1 MKKFDHL
8 TLALDDGR
16 VIQSESGTVSLENP
30 TGKERTAIAT
40 TAGNHAFST
49 KRVVPQI
56 KSTVVLE
63 SGQVLTDL
71 DINNARITLR
81 DTETG
86 ARLMCAGCYT
96 GTVSAVGGGST
107 ETVIFVTGDIV
118 EL

>member
-30 TGKERTAIAT
+30 TGKERTAIPT
-40 TAGNHAFST
+40 TSGSHAFST
-49 KRVVPQI
+49 KRVVPTI
-56 KSTVVLE
+56 KSTVILE
-63 SGQVLTDL
+63 NGQKLTDL

-107 ETVIFVTGDIV
+107 EKTILVTGDIV